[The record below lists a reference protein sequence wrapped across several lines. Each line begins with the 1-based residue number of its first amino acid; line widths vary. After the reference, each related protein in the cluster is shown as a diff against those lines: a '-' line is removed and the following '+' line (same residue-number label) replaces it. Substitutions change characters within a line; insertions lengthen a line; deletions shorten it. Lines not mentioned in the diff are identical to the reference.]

1 MIPGEMLKKIL
12 MLQGNVPCARQVNML
27 LVLDKCE
34 LPPLHLAG
42 EAIKDVEVQIMN
54 TERRFVTQTCLIENI
69 NIYRKKW

>member
-1 MIPGEMLKKIL
+1 
-12 MLQGNVPCARQVNML
+12 ML